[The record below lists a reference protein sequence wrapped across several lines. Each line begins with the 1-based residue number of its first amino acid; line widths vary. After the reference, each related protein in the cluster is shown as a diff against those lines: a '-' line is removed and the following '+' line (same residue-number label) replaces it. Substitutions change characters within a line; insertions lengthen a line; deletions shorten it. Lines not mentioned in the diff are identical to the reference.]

1 MLAKDSLPPTIKP
14 LNFRNEQWISNYK
27 YLEFELDDDFSGIQS
42 YRGTINGKWIL
53 LEHEPKDKR
62 LTYDFNDIDFD
73 GATLNIVLEANDGV
87 GNKQQFSATVYRK
100 SKR

>member
-1 MLAKDSLPPTIKP
+1 MTIFRAFNPIEEP
-14 LNFRNEQWISNYK
+14 LMEN
-27 YLEFELDDDFSGIQS
+27 D
-42 YRGTINGKWIL
+42 L
-53 LEHEPKDKR
+53 LEHEPKEKH

-100 SKR
+100 PKR